1 MFKLRQTWSTML
13 PNATLYR
20 IDKKIKSL
28 LDPAWPITATEPEQT
43 SIHVNPRFLQGVS
56 TKIIYLFQTLML
68 ATATCIADNLVVMTR
83 LMFLIGIYGTTTLQV
98 RMYNGF
104 RHSHFERLN

>member
-1 MFKLRQTWSTML
+1 MFKLRQTWTNIL

-56 TKIIYLFQTLML
+56 FHDLHIVSTSNYNAIKS
-68 ATATCIADNLVVMTR
+68 ASCS
-83 LMFLIGIYGTTTLQV
+83 LILEIVKCSKACGN
-98 RMYNGF
+98 R
-104 RHSHFERLN
+104 